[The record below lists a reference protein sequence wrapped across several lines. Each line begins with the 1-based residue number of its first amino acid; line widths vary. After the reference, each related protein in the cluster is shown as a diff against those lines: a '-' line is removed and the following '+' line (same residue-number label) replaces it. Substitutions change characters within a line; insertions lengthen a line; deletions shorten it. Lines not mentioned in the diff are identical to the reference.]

1 MLATPTQRN
10 LPDAYSAQP
19 LQALFFLR
27 TGLHAPLDYG
37 PPLYPGEDHVEG
49 DSDERYSHQAREH
62 VWYPQEVAG
71 VVYEVAQTPA
81 SSGDAEDQLGRD
93 DRAPPEGPA
102 GFEPANRVR
111 QPVLTLIAM
120 GHVTALAMTKTSAAG
135 LRPNQSIASGRI
147 AIAGSGLSIEVNS
160 TSTSSPMRVHVAKV
174 VSTAARHIP
183 TSIPRPSIS
192 RVTSVAAASSP
203 LAQPSQNASAIFA
216 GLETSSG
223 LTPETDTYSCQS
235 KTIATSS
242 IERRATVGSEDH
254 LSLEVLFRALGA
266 PGVVEEAFTSLE
278 DCMIH
283 ILPFIGQKLAQMPS
297 RFDKL
302 FRIRVFYVTYVHDLL
317 YLRGRVAEYHY
328 AVTDQKR
335 FLDAVGHEQY
345 RHASS
350 GRDLV
355 QLFL

>member
-111 QPVLTLIAM
+111 QRRRHQHVLD
-120 GHVTALAMTKTSAAG
+120 
-135 LRPNQSIASGRI
+135 Q
-147 AIAGSGLSIEVNS
+147 
-160 TSTSSPMRVHVAKV
+160 
-174 VSTAARHIP
+174 
-183 TSIPRPSIS
+183 
-192 RVTSVAAASSP
+192 
-203 LAQPSQNASAIFA
+203 
-216 GLETSSG
+216 LETSQ
-223 LTPETDTYSCQS
+223 PQ
-235 KTIATSS
+235 IASYHEDGG
-242 IERRATVGSEDH
+242 INGAEACAHVDRYGPRYRVGNDEDERRRAQAEPEYGERQDRDRRQRVEHRSQQHEH
-254 LSLEVLFRALGA
+254 VLANAGPCCEGGQHGREAHPDEHPQAQYLQGHQRRGGQFSAYPALPERLGN
-266 PGVVEEAFTSLE
+266 
-278 DCMIH
+278 
-283 ILPFIGQKLAQMPS
+283 
-297 RFDKL
+297 
-302 FRIRVFYVTYVHDLL
+302 
-317 YLRGRVAEYHY
+317 LRGTGDKQRAHARDRYVQLPEQDHRY
-328 AVTDQKR
+328 K
-335 FLDAVGHEQY
+335 QY
-345 RHASS
+345 RAS
-350 GRDLV
+350 GHRR
-355 QLFL
+355 QRRPP